1 MIKISRILQ
10 INLLVK
16 KMKKR
21 FLLLLIFIMFVI
33 CATTFVLVIKYLD
46 PFEYAALWVS
56 SLVFSYLFGLSWLLT
71 LILYFIK
78 KIYFRWNVAI
88 YHILVSFRQAFF
100 ISVFFLILIFFN
112 YYWAS
117 IFLTW
122 FLSFIVLFFLEL
134 FIKNQE

>member
-1 MIKISRILQ
+1 MSKIIK

-21 FLLLLIFIMFVI
+21 FLLFLIFLIFII
-33 CATTFVLVIKYLD
+33 CTTTFVVILNYLD
-46 PFEYAALWVS
+46 PFEYTKLALG
-56 SLVFSYLFGLSWLLT
+56 SLVFSYLFWLSSLLC
-71 LILYFIK
+71 LILYIIK
-78 KIYFRWNVAI
+78 KIYFRWNITI
-88 YHILVSFRQAFF
+88 YHVLVSFRQSFF

-117 IFLTW
+117 IIFTA

-134 FIKNQE
+134 FIKNWE